1 MAIVLMTRNHVPVQV
16 LCDVAEARKVDLMR
30 IQDLPERGLSCEYR
44 IHESR
49 ALGRRKVGHLFH
61 VPFEDHAAEARIGL
75 IVDQDD
81 AAKPVLPEQVPTRR
95 IA

>member
-1 MAIVLMTRNHVPVQV
+1 MAIGLMTRNHVPVQV
-16 LCDVAEARKVDLMR
+16 LRDVAEARKVDLVR
-30 IQDLPERGLSCEYR
+30 IQDLPECGLSREYR
-44 IHESR
+44 IHEPR
-49 ALGRRKVGHLFH
+49 ALGRHKVGHLLH
-61 VPFEDHAAEARIGL
+61 VPSEDHAAEARVGL